1 MDGKNVKF
9 DMRLRVAF
17 LFIFLLGSC
26 TSSGGIDSA
35 PVEPVET
42 SDRISIVPFSEHH
55 SGEVVFRLSNLDR
68 SKDSFPVLFT
78 ENGCASGNRADD
90 RFRVEVDEDQAT
102 ISVTIFITEQ
112 EGDQGC
118 PGNPWTPAII
128 TLDQAIGTRQIVG
141 VRQPIDDLELPLQVT
156 SSSQMKVPSNIT
168 FVDSD
173 ETLWS
178 HSQIRCEDLGASVG
192 NEFQTDHP
200 QLDAGSLLAQALVAI
215 GGPYDSMYRHR
226 SLDGSIILVQF
237 FEQTPVASVT
247 VYSHQLGWKAYAS
260 RCAELPGHWTP
271 GTYSGEL
278 DKTHA
283 RATVTDDDLRQV
295 TALLA
300 NLEGMSLV
308 NGQLV
313 FADPQRRCEA
323 MIGVQDALEAAG
335 WSVYGSRLHI
345 DELSPAGPNQPFQRQ
360 GQTTI
365 SNTDGQV
372 VSILTTANGALGIT
386 ALASE
391 PQTQSEDSHITPCFL
406 DSPITVKV
414 LPASS

>member
-1 MDGKNVKF
+1 MDGKNVEV
-9 DMRLRVAF
+9 DMRLRAAF
-17 LFIFLLGSC
+17 LFMFLLGSC
-26 TSSGGIDSA
+26 TSSDGLDSA
-35 PVEPVET
+35 PDGPVEP
-42 SDRISIVPFSEHH
+42 SDGDSSVPLSERH

-68 SKDSFPVLFT
+68 SENSFPVLFT

-90 RFRVEVDEDQAT
+90 RFRVEVDEDQTT

-112 EGDQGC
+112 EGDQDC

-173 ETLWS
+173 ETLWT
-178 HSQIRCEDLGASVG
+178 HSEIRCEDLGASYG
-192 NEFQTDHP
+192 ADFQTDQP
-200 QLDAGSLLAQALVAI
+200 QLDAGSLLAQALAAI

-237 FEQTPVASVT
+237 FEQTPIASVT

-260 RCAELPGHWTP
+260 RCAKMPGHWSP
-271 GTYSGEL
+271 GTYNGEL
-278 DKTHA
+278 DKTNA
-283 RATVTDDDLRQV
+283 RPTVTDKDLQQV
-295 TALLA
+295 TDLLA
-300 NLEGMSLV
+300 GLEGLSLV
-308 NGQLV
+308 DGQLV
-313 FADPQRRCEA
+313 FADPQRRCEG
-323 MIGVQDALEAAG
+323 MIGVQDALEGAG
-335 WSVYGSRLHI
+335 WLINGSRLHI

-365 SNTDGQV
+365 SNADGQV

-414 LPASS
+414 LPASN